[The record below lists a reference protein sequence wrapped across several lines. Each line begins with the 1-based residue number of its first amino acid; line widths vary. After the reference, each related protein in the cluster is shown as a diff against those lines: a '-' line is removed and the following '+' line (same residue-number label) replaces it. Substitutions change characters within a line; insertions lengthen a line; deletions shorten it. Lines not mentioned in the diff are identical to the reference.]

1 MFQNGSLMIDDETIE
16 KISTAFEEILGH
28 NNESAINRKKT
39 IYESPLLVANK
50 YKKSICKYCD
60 QEVISRHFSRHL
72 ERKHKDE
79 LEVKELMDKEPNS
92 KEKKQL
98 LLLIRNQGCLEDGLR
113 GKIIPK
119 KYKPGEEISER
130 DFALCKY
137 CKGFFKRLYLSRHV
151 KIVSQNLGE
160 SEDVSHPLTQS
171 YIYTACQRKYG
182 EVLSKLQVKKGIFER
197 MQADEVTK
205 IAANDILIIYYGEDF
220 TQKNQMKRRFYH
232 ISNKLRECAKFLIEM
247 KKYIPGCDLI
257 SVLKPEYFDNT
268 IEAVKSISKY
278 DPSKR
283 NFGAASL
290 ALHFR
295 TNLINLCD
303 LAMKLILRKKNSIL
317 IVTLIDIER
326 FKNLVDTQWVTEI
339 GSLALKDMKGK
350 ICYEAQV
357 VGQ

>member
-1 MFQNGSLMIDDETIE
+1 MDKANLRVSPRTRKLVDMCQGQDVDDFELSEPSDPFATDDSDEYIASTSHHSTSDELGASDTEKEASPQINIVSNIVLFKPQLEKLSNNDQDIWERIIGFEVKPFEFDTSFKNGSLMIDDETIK
-16 KISTAFEEILGH
+16 KISTAFEETLGH

-113 GKIIPK
+113 GEIIPK

-130 DFALCKY
+130 DFALCKS

-151 KIVSQNLGE
+151 KNCFAKPCE

-182 EVLSKLQVKKGIFER
+182 EVLSKLQVKKDIFER

-205 IAANDILIIYYGEDF
+205 IAANDILIIYYGED
-220 TQKNQMKRRFYH
+220 
-232 ISNKLRECAKFLIEM
+232 LL
-247 KKYIPGCDLI
+247 KK
-257 SVLKPEYFDNT
+257 
-268 IEAVKSISKY
+268 
-278 DPSKR
+278 
-283 NFGAASL
+283 
-290 ALHFR
+290 
-295 TNLINLCD
+295 
-303 LAMKLILRKKNSIL
+303 
-317 IVTLIDIER
+317 
-326 FKNLVDTQWVTEI
+326 
-339 GSLALKDMKGK
+339 
-350 ICYEAQV
+350 
-357 VGQ
+357 